1 MPTIINFPK
10 VGDVSFPDNLSPDQ
24 FQALVTK
31 LAEKYDF
38 PIPKPEASLG
48 TIFKRGFMRSMGETG
63 IALADTLPAMV
74 ASNFSF
80 DDYAKK
86 QMEEA
91 QTSREK
97 LEREYPTRFKSYKD
111 IASPFEAI
119 QYGAETLGELVPTAG
134 AAMIPGIGGEALG
147 ARVAGRAALEAATTA
162 GPPTRAALAGVTKAA
177 EAGGRAGMYGGV
189 FMGSYAQNA
198 PEIFEGIYRETGKFE
213 PGLAALTG
221 GLSAV
226 LDSVTP
232 GRVLDTLGPYGK
244 LKVIEKLA
252 KDSGAAPKVWKSI
265 GLAATKSAATEGLT
279 EAAQESIGAF
289 AEQVAGSSKGL
300 LDPENIQRYKEAFVK
315 GAIGGVGFGAPE
327 GISQYRTAKR
337 DVATT
342 KEAQDALN
350 AQAQAEAAARAAR
363 GPTALQQQIEGQFP
377 KAGRT
382 QEDMEAAI
390 ADNEARKAREME
402 LNALAS
408 RMDELRPGSQAYADL
423 EAQVQKAKDEIAAID
438 AKKAE
443 ESAFTTAKPTP
454 GTGGM
459 FMPGVE
465 KARTERKVSQEQG
478 MRGFAFGDMGATNA
492 PADPVTVD
500 VLKAL
505 RIPATSKLG
514 NSLLGLD
521 MATQD
526 GVRQFIQIMEDPA
539 KVGMTNVNEENY
551 TKVLDSLYA
560 DGRGNEVEQ
569 ARAEM
574 KAEVTSP
581 TKAKQQAATRAFAFG
596 DQNVAEPVTD
606 TSGRSTGVVSEPT
619 AGVTTEAVATPERDG
634 VVSTGEN
641 VGESAVGEGQPAV
654 AVSEAPNEPAP
665 AVAPAPAP
673 APAVPTEGRK
683 KAPRTAT
690 EIAVAE
696 DGKAPTAV
704 TFAQDL
710 AIANEKLGKKGK
722 LTQEEKDAKAYFGK
736 VVPELALKSIANDL
750 VYQPTAYRN
759 SKMTSLKGEPEM
771 MFGTKAEA
779 EFFKGQGGIHA
790 KRAAEW
796 VRANMSKEAVIFLD
810 KHIKLYEKENQRSQA
825 AAAKQD
831 KQQKIKKATKEQVKT
846 EKQSE
851 KKATLQQVIDDVYFG
866 EVADETFDDIVN
878 DGRTRYDASPETA
891 ALHNEAHPAVLE
903 LLARGDLTGA
913 LEALADSP
921 SSVFAGKIAGV
932 LSKLM
937 GNVKL
942 VYGAEKAQY
951 DPETNTIYLPA
962 NATEYEILH
971 EAAHAG
977 LSHIIDNASH
987 PVTRQLQQIFDD
999 VKADIDGAYGAKDL
1013 QEFVAEFWSNDAFR
1027 TQLSEKYG
1035 PGNKL
1040 SVWDKIMNVIRRAL
1054 GFQPKTSESVT
1065 DTIDRLLN
1073 DIVSVPP
1080 DQRIGNTLYA
1090 QSIHTPNIAEKIFN
1104 GTDHIINHQTLVT
1117 PERAAAVLG
1126 AMEKT
1131 GLSLRAFSQKFLNLS
1146 ALGQVGAKLVGK
1158 SSIEFADKVNEMAG
1172 YYQELSTKLQPLKER
1187 LQEFSR
1193 TENYDFWC
1201 NLVNDSTLEDVNP
1214 AAPRSKYTGSPEKL
1228 AAWDDL
1234 NRRYNRLT
1242 ETEKKLY
1249 NDHFGS
1255 FKVLFKEL
1263 KDSIRNHMDATFED
1277 KDQAMT
1283 AYQKIIDQITKMGID
1298 HYSPLFRSGEYW
1310 MQYVD
1315 KDTNETV
1322 QRLFDT
1328 QAERR
1333 LAKAKAEEAGHTGIE
1348 EYSRVEGMKPRN
1360 VPRGT
1365 VAAQIVKI
1373 MKDGGAEDTAVEKF
1387 LELIVSALPE
1397 TSLLKS
1403 FQTRKGTPGYER
1415 DVAKAFASVTDR
1427 TARQL
1432 SRMRYNEP
1440 LQKLLDDVKEKAAL
1454 LRGDD
1459 GVRAKELWQE
1469 LEARREFAMSP
1480 TFSDWARYASTGSFY
1495 FNLAGN
1501 VSSAVVN
1508 TTSVPL
1514 IVLPQLGG
1522 VYGFANA
1529 GRAILAATKLFGESG
1544 ISRKILDING
1554 QEVEQRGIVR
1564 VGMSIENLIGHGKLP
1579 QYKELFSRL
1588 DKLGLL
1594 VESMAHEALDP
1605 KSMEGIAQKV
1615 AVLSASMFHQA
1626 ERYNREITAVAAYEL
1641 ELAKSGNKEAAI
1653 EKAIRLVEFA
1663 HGAGHT
1669 ESGPSIGHSDV
1680 GKVLTVFKRFG
1691 FSMYYMLFNTINRA
1705 LPVEGATGKQLE
1717 EIQAARRQLRGIY
1730 GMSALFAG
1738 VKGLPLYWILQ
1749 AAYDATH
1756 DDDEEDFDT
1765 MMRRYLGEF
1774 AFKGPVNYITNLGI
1788 ADRVGWTDLIYREN
1802 KNNKADASA
1811 LSGIMEAV
1819 LGAPYAIVNNL
1830 FRAQQL
1836 AADGHMERAIE
1847 TALPIGI
1854 RNAFKGIRY
1863 ATEGANTLRGDPVMG
1878 EVNGYNAAMQV
1889 LGFAP
1894 ADLLAQYEV
1903 NAYAKKMGDEVHK
1916 QEKSLLKKY
1925 YVAQRE
1931 GDYDRAN
1938 ELEDKLYAL
1947 GDKYPELGITNKTLT
1962 ASVKARDKISEE
1974 MYHGVQ
1980 LDRKLRPRIEEAIR
1994 ELEPK

>member
-1 MPTIINFPK
+1 MPTIIKFPK
-10 VGDVSFPDNLSPDQ
+10 IGDVSFPDGLSPEQ
-24 FQALVTK
+24 FQSLVTK

-38 PIPKPEASLG
+38 PVPKPEASLG
-48 TIFKRGFMRSMGETG
+48 TIFKRGAMRSLGETG
-63 IALADTLPAMV
+63 IALADTLPAM
-74 ASNFSF
+74 AGSALGFE
-80 DDYAKK
+80 DYSK
-86 QMEEA
+86 QQMDEA
-91 QTSREK
+91 QASREA
-97 LEREYPTRFKSYKD
+97 LERKYPTQFKSYTEVT
-111 IASPFEAI
+111 SPFEAA
-119 QYGAETLGELVPTAG
+119 QYATETLGELVPTA
-134 AAMIPGIGGEALG
+134 ATAIIPGVGGSMVG
-147 ARVAGRAALEAATTA
+147 SRIAGRAALEAATKA

-189 FMGSYAQNA
+189 YLGSYAQNA

-221 GLSAV
+221 GLSAA
-226 LDSVTP
+226 LDSIVP
-232 GRVLDTLGPYGK
+232 GNVLDTLGPYGK

-252 KDSGAAPKVWKSI
+252 KESGAAPKVWKSI
-265 GLAATKSAATEGLT
+265 ATAATKSAATEGLT
-279 EAAQESIGAF
+279 ESTQEAIGAY
-289 AEQVAGSSKGL
+289 AEQIAGSTKDL
-300 LDPENIQRYKEAFVK
+300 LSPENIQQYKEAFVK
-315 GAIGGVGFGAPE
+315 GAIGGAGFGVPTGVSE
-327 GISQYRTAKR
+327 YRTAKK
-337 DVATT
+337 DIATT
-342 KEAQDALN
+342 KEAQEALD
-350 AQAQAEAAARAAR
+350 AQAQAEAAAQATR
-363 GPTALQQQIEGQFP
+363 GPTALQQQIDEQFP

-408 RMDELRPGSQAYADL
+408 RMDEQRPGSQAYADL
-423 EAQVQKAKDEIAAID
+423 EAQVQKAKDDIAAID
-438 AKKAE
+438 AKKAA
-443 ESAFTTAKPTP
+443 ESAFSTAKPTP

-459 FMPGVE
+459 FAPGVE

-514 NSLLGLD
+514 NSLLGVD
-521 MATQD
+521 MATPD
-526 GVRQFIQIMEDPA
+526 GVRQFIQTIEDPS

-551 TKVLDSLYA
+551 AKVLDSLYA
-560 DGRGNEVEQ
+560 DGRGKEVED

-606 TSGRSTGVVSEPT
+606 TSGGGTGVVSEPV
-619 AGVTTEAVATPERDG
+619 AGATTETPATSERDG
-634 VVSTGEN
+634 MVPAEQNAGEL
-641 VGESAVGEGQPAV
+641 AVGEGQPAV
-654 AVSEAPNEPAP
+654 AVSEVSDEAAPVVTAP
-665 AVAPAPAP
+665 VAPAAP
-673 APAVPTEGRK
+673 VVAKGRK

-696 DGKAPTAV
+696 EGKAPTVA

-710 AIANEKLGKKGK
+710 AVAQEKLGKKGK

-736 VVPELALKSIANDL
+736 VLPELALKSIANDL

-790 KRAAEW
+790 KRAADW
-796 VRANMSKEAVIFLD
+796 VRANMSKEAVSFLD
-810 KHIKLYEKENQRSQA
+810 KHINLYEKENRRSQTA
-825 AAAKQD
+825 TAKLE
-831 KQQKIKKATKEQVKT
+831 KQQKVKKATKEQVKT
-846 EKQSE
+846 EKQAA
-851 KKATLQQVIDDVYFG
+851 KKASLQQVIDDVYFG
-866 EVADETFDDIVN
+866 EATDDAFDGIVN
-878 DGRTRYDASPETA
+878 DGRNRYDASPETA
-891 ALHNEAHPAVLE
+891 ALHTEAHPAVLE
-903 LLARGDLTGA
+903 LLARGDLVGA
-913 LEALADSP
+913 LDALADSP
-921 SSVFAGKIAGV
+921 SSEFAGKIAGV

-937 GNVKL
+937 GDVKL

-951 DPETNTIYLPA
+951 DPETNTIYLPT

-977 LSHIIDNASH
+977 LSHIIANPSH

-999 VKADIDGAYGAKDL
+999 VKADIDGAYGATDL
-1013 QEFVAEFWSNDAFR
+1013 QEFVAEFWSNDSFR
-1027 TQLSEKYG
+1027 TQLSEKYA

-1054 GFQPKTSESVT
+1054 GFQPKTSEGVT

-1073 DIVSVPP
+1073 EIVSVPP
-1080 DQRIGNTLYA
+1080 DQRTGNTLYA
-1090 QSIHTPNIAEKIFN
+1090 QSIKNPGVVDAIFK
-1104 GTDHIINHQTLVT
+1104 GTDYIINNQPLVT
-1117 PERAAAVLG
+1117 PERAAEILG
-1126 AMEKT
+1126 GLEKT
-1131 GLSLRAFSQKFLNLS
+1131 GLSLRAFSQRFLNLS
-1146 ALGQVGAKLVGK
+1146 ALGQVGAKLVGNA
-1158 SSIEFADKVNEMAG
+1158 SVEFADTVNEMAG
-1172 YYQELSTKLQPLKER
+1172 YYQNLSAKLQPLKER
-1187 LQEFSR
+1187 LQEFSQ
-1193 TENYDFWC
+1193 TQNYDFWC
-1201 NLVNDSTLEDVNP
+1201 DLVNDSTLEDVNP

-1234 NRRYNRLT
+1234 NKRYNKLS

-1249 NDHFGS
+1249 NDHFAS

-1263 KDSIRNHMDATFED
+1263 KDSIRTHMDATFED
-1277 KDQAMT
+1277 KAQAMT

-1315 KDTNETV
+1315 KTTNETV

-1328 QAERR
+1328 QADRR
-1333 LAKAKAEEAGHTGIE
+1333 RAKAEAEAAGHTGIE
-1348 EYSRVEGMKPRN
+1348 EYSRVESMKPRN

-1415 DVAKAFASVTDR
+1415 DVAKGFASVTDR

-1440 LQKLLDDVKEKAAL
+1440 LQKLLDEVKEKGAE

-1459 GVRAKELWQE
+1459 AVRAKELWQE
-1469 LEARREFAMSP
+1469 LENRREFAMNP
-1480 TFSDWARYASTGSFY
+1480 TFAGWARLASSSAFY

-1529 GRAILAATKLFGESG
+1529 GRAILAATKLFGGSG
-1544 ISRKILDING
+1544 ITRKVVDING
-1554 QEVEQRGIVR
+1554 QEVEQRGFVS
-1564 VGMSIENLIGHGKLP
+1564 VGMSVENLIGNGKLP
-1579 QYKELFSRL
+1579 QYKDLFGRL

-1605 KSMEGIAQKV
+1605 KSTEGITEKV
-1615 AVLSASMFHQA
+1615 AILSASMFHQA
-1626 ERYNREITAVAAYEL
+1626 ERYNREVTAIAAYEL
-1641 ELAKSGNKEAAI
+1641 EMAKSGNKEQAI

-1669 ESGPSIGHSDV
+1669 ESGPSIGQSDI
-1680 GKVLTVFKRFG
+1680 GKVLTVFKRFS
-1691 FSMYYMLFNTINRA
+1691 FTMYYMLFNTIKRS
-1705 LPVEGATGKQLE
+1705 LPVEGATGKELE
-1717 EIQAARRQLRGIY
+1717 EIYAARRQLAGIY
-1730 GMSALFAG
+1730 FIGALFTG
-1738 VKGLPLYWILQ
+1738 VKGLPLYWIAE
-1749 AAYDATH
+1749 AAYNATT
-1756 DDDEEDFDT
+1756 DDDEEDFDSV
-1765 MMRRYLGEF
+1765 MRRYLGEM

-1802 KNNKADASA
+1802 KTDKADASA
-1811 LSGIMEAV
+1811 LSGIVEAV
-1819 LGAPYAIVNNL
+1819 LGAPYAIVNNF
-1830 FRAQQL
+1830 FRAKEL
-1836 AADGHMERAIE
+1836 IADGHIERGIE
-1847 TALPIGI
+1847 AMLPIAI
-1854 RNAFKGIRY
+1854 RNVFKGVRY
-1863 ATEGANTLRGDPVMG
+1863 ATEGVNTLRGDPVMG

-1894 ADLLAQYEV
+1894 ADLLAQYET
-1903 NAYAKKMGDEVHK
+1903 NAYAKKMGDEIRK

-1931 GDYDRAN
+1931 GDYERAN

-1947 GDKYPELGITNKTLT
+1947 GEKYPELGITGKTLT

-1980 LDRKLRPRIEEAIR
+1980 LDKKLRPRIEEAIK
-1994 ELEPK
+1994 EIED

>member
-1 MPTIINFPK
+1 MIITLPK
-10 VGDVSFPDNLSPDQ
+10 VGDVEFPDNLTPEQ
-24 FQALVTK
+24 FNSLLGK
-31 LAEKYDF
+31 LAAKYDF
-38 PIPKPEASLG
+38 SIPKPEAGLG

-63 IALADTLPAMV
+63 IALGDTLPAM
-74 ASNFSF
+74 AGSALGFE
-80 DDYAKK
+80 DYAKQ
-86 QMEEA
+86 QMDEA
-91 QTSREK
+91 QATREA
-97 LEREYPTRFKSYKD
+97 LERKYPTRYKSYKE
-111 IASPFEAI
+111 ISSPFEAI
-119 QYGAETLGELVPTAG
+119 EYGAETLGELVPTA
-134 AAMIPGIGGEALG
+134 ATAMVPGVGGEVLGTRIAGQSALK
-147 ARVAGRAALEAATTA
+147 AAAAA

-189 FMGSYAQNA
+189 YLGSYAQNA

-213 PGLAALTG
+213 PTLAALTG
-221 GLSAV
+221 GLSAA
-226 LDSVTP
+226 LDSVVP
-232 GRVLDTLGPYGK
+232 GNVLDTLGPYGK

-252 KDSGAAPKVWKSI
+252 RESGAAPKVWKSI
-265 GLAATKSAATEGLT
+265 GAAATKSAAAEGLT
-279 EAAQESIGAF
+279 ESVQEAIGAY
-289 AEQVAGSSKGL
+289 AEQVAGSTKDL
-300 LDPENIQRYKEAFVK
+300 LSPENIEQYKEAFVK
-315 GAIGGVGFGAPE
+315 GAVGGSAFGVPT
-327 GISQYRTAKR
+327 GVSKYRTAKK
-337 DVATT
+337 DIATT
-342 KEAQDALN
+342 KEAQEALD
-350 AQAQAEAAARAAR
+350 AQAQAEAAAQAAR
-363 GPTALQQQIEGQFP
+363 GPSALQQQIDEQFP

-390 ADNEARKAREME
+390 ADNEARKARQIE

-423 EAQVQKAKDEIAAID
+423 EVQVQKAKDEIAAID

-443 ESAFTTAKPTP
+443 ESAFSTAKPTP

-465 KARTERKVSQEQG
+465 KARTERKVNQEQG
-478 MRGFAFGDMGATNA
+478 MRGFAFGDMGAMNA

-526 GVRQFIQIMEDPA
+526 GVRQFIQTIEDPA
-539 KVGMTNVNEENY
+539 KVGMTNINEENY

-596 DQNVAEPVTD
+596 DQNVTEPVTD
-606 TSGRSTGVVSEPT
+606 TSGGGTGVVSEP
-619 AGVTTEAVATPERDG
+619 ADGITTEAVATPERDG
-634 VVSTGEN
+634 VVSAGED
-641 VGESAVGEGQPAV
+641 VGKPAV
-654 AVSEAPNEPAP
+654 RKRKSAAPVTEASDESAP
-665 AVAPAPAP
+665 AVTAPATPA
-673 APAVPTEGRK
+673 APKVAKGRK
-683 KAPRTAT
+683 KTPRTAT

-696 DGKAPTAV
+696 EGKAPTAA

-710 AIANEKLGKKGK
+710 AIAQEKLGKKDK

-736 VVPELALKSIANDL
+736 VVPELALRSIANDL

-759 SKMTSLKGEPEM
+759 SKMTAFKGEPEM

-796 VRANMSKEAVIFLD
+796 VRANMSKEAVDFLD
-810 KHIKLYEKENQRSQA
+810 KQIALYEKENRRSQA

-831 KQQKIKKATKEQVKT
+831 KQQKVKKATKEQVKT

-851 KKATLQQVIDDVYFG
+851 KKASLQQVIDDVYFG

-891 ALHNEAHPAVLE
+891 ALHSEAHPVVLD
-903 LLARGDLTGA
+903 LLARGDLVGA

-921 SSVFAGKIAGV
+921 SSEFAGKIAGV
-932 LSKLM
+932 LAKLM
-937 GNVKL
+937 GNVKV

-977 LSHIIDNASH
+977 LSHIIDNPSH
-987 PVTRQLQQIFDD
+987 PVTRQLQQIFDA
-999 VKADIDGAYGAKDL
+999 VKADIDGAYGATDL

-1027 TQLSEKYG
+1027 TQLSEKYA

-1040 SVWDKIMNVIRRAL
+1040 SIWDKIMNVIRRAL
-1054 GFQPKTSESVT
+1054 GSQPKTSEST
-1065 DTIDRLLN
+1065 MDTIDRLLN
-1073 DIVSVPP
+1073 EIVSVPP
-1080 DQRIGNTLYA
+1080 DQRTGNTLYA
-1090 QSIHTPNIAEKIFN
+1090 QSIHTPNIAERIYN
-1104 GTDHIINHQTLVT
+1104 GTDRIISNQTLVT
-1117 PERAAAVLG
+1117 PERAAEILG
-1126 AMEKT
+1126 SLEKT

-1158 SSIEFADKVNEMAG
+1158 SSIEFADTVNEMAG
-1172 YYQELSTKLQPLKER
+1172 YYQNLSAKLQPLKER
-1187 LQEFSR
+1187 LQEFSQ
-1193 TENYDFWC
+1193 TKNYDFWC
-1201 NLVNDSTLEDVNP
+1201 DLVNDSTLEDVNP

-1234 NRRYNRLT
+1234 NKRYNKLT
-1242 ETEKKLY
+1242 EAEKKLY
-1249 NDHFGS
+1249 NDHFSS

-1277 KDQAMT
+1277 KAQAMT

-1315 KDTNETV
+1315 KDTNQTV

-1480 TFSDWARYASTGSFY
+1480 TFADWARLASSSAFY

-1529 GRAILAATKLFGESG
+1529 GRAILAATKLFGGSG
-1544 ISRKILDING
+1544 ITRKVVDING
-1554 QEVEQRGIVR
+1554 QEVEQRGFVS
-1564 VGMSIENLIGHGKLP
+1564 VGMSVANLIGNGKLP
-1579 QYKELFSRL
+1579 QYKELFGRL

-1626 ERYNREITAVAAYEL
+1626 ERYNREITAIAAYEL
-1641 ELAKSGNKEAAI
+1641 ELAKSGNKEKAI

-1669 ESGPSIGHSDV
+1669 ESGPSIGHSDI

-1691 FSMYYMLFNTINRA
+1691 FTMYYMLFNTINRA
-1705 LPVEGATGKQLE
+1705 LPVKGATGEKLE
-1717 EIQAARRQLRGIY
+1717 EIYAARRQLAGVY
-1730 GMSALFAG
+1730 GMTALFAG
-1738 VKGLPLYWILQ
+1738 VKGLPLYWIAETAYNALQ
-1749 AAYDATH
+1749 
-1756 DDDEEDFDT
+1756 DDDDEDFDT
-1765 MMRRYLGEF
+1765 MMRRYLGEM

-1802 KNNKADASA
+1802 KTDKADASA
-1811 LSGIMEAV
+1811 LAGIVEAV
-1819 LGAPYAIVNNL
+1819 LGAPYAIVNNF
-1830 FRAQQL
+1830 FRAKEL
-1836 AADGHMERAIE
+1836 IADGHMERGIE
-1847 TALPIGI
+1847 AMLPIAI
-1854 RNAFKGIRY
+1854 RNGFKGIRY
-1863 ATEGANTLRGDPVMG
+1863 ATEGVNTLRGDPVMG
-1878 EVNGYNAAMQV
+1878 DVNGYNAAMQV

-1894 ADLLAQYEV
+1894 ADLLAQYEI
-1903 NAYAKKMGDEVHK
+1903 NAYAKKMGDEVRK

-1947 GDKYPELGITNKTLT
+1947 GDKYPELGITGKTLT
-1962 ASVKARDKISEE
+1962 ASVKARDRISED

-1980 LDRKLRPRIEEAIR
+1980 LDSKLRPRIEEAIK
-1994 ELEPK
+1994 ELED

>member
-10 VGDVSFPDNLSPDQ
+10 VGDVSFPDNLSPEQ
-24 FQALVTK
+24 FQSLVTK

-63 IALADTLPAMV
+63 IALADTLPAM
-74 ASNFSF
+74 AGSALGFE
-80 DDYAKK
+80 DYAKQ
-86 QMEEA
+86 QMGEA
-91 QTSREK
+91 QASREK
-97 LEREYPTRFKSYKD
+97 LEREYPTRFKSYKE

-119 QYGAETLGELVPTAG
+119 QYGAETLGELLPTAG
-134 AAMIPGIGGEALG
+134 VAMVPGVGGEALG
-147 ARVAGRAALEAATTA
+147 ARVAGRAALEAASTA
-162 GPPTRAALAGVTKAA
+162 GPPTRAALAGVAKAA

-189 FMGSYAQNA
+189 YLGSYVQNA
-198 PEIFEGIYRETGKFE
+198 PEVFEGIYQETGKLE
-213 PGLAALTG
+213 PGISALAG

-265 GLAATKSAATEGLT
+265 AAAATKSAATEGLT
-279 EAAQESIGAF
+279 ESAQEAIGAY
-289 AEQVAGSSKGL
+289 AEKVAGSNKDL
-300 LDPENIQRYKEAFVK
+300 LDPENVQRYKEAFVK
-315 GAIGGVGFGAPE
+315 GAIGGAGFGVPE
-327 GISQYRTAKR
+327 GVSHYRTAKTEFNAR
-337 DVATT
+337 NAPEQVAPEQATAPTT
-342 KEAQDALN
+342 PEQLALPAPEQLAPEAAPTPTPLLPAPEAQAMP
-350 AQAQAEAAARAAR
+350 EAAPEAAPIPE
-363 GPTALQQQIEGQFP
+363 PTVAAPPLPKQLGMSPQSKVAKSLMGVDVSTPEGQRQVVLAVENPGF
-377 KAGRT
+377 KGKIN
-382 QEDMEAAI
+382 EAAY
-390 ADNEARKAREME
+390 N
-402 LNALAS
+402 
-408 RMDELRPGSQAYADL
+408 DL
-423 EAQVQKAKDEIAAID
+423 ITKFDPKV
-438 AKKAE
+438 
-443 ESAFTTAKPTP
+443 
-454 GTGGM
+454 
-459 FMPGVE
+459 VE
-465 KARTERKVSQEQG
+465 
-478 MRGFAFGDMGATNA
+478 D
-492 PADPVTVD
+492 
-500 VLKAL
+500 
-505 RIPATSKLG
+505 
-514 NSLLGLD
+514 
-521 MATQD
+521 
-526 GVRQFIQIMEDPA
+526 
-539 KVGMTNVNEENY
+539 
-551 TKVLDSLYA
+551 
-560 DGRGNEVEQ
+560 
-569 ARAEM
+569 ARAEL
-574 KAEVTSP
+574 KGAPS
-581 TKAKQQAATRAFAFG
+581 
-596 DQNVAEPVTD
+596 VAEPIPD
-606 TSGRSTGVVSEPT
+606 TSGGGAGVVSEPV
-619 AGVTTEAVATPERDG
+619 AGGPTETVAAPERDG

-641 VGESAVGEGQPAV
+641 VGEPAVGEGQPTV
-654 AVSEAPNEPAP
+654 AVSEAQNEPEPTPVAAP
-665 AVAPAPAP
+665 ATPA

-690 EIAVAE
+690 EIAIAE
-696 DGKAPTAV
+696 EGKAPTPAA
-704 TFAQDL
+704 FAQDI
-710 AIANEKLGKKGK
+710 ATANEKLGKAGK
-722 LTQEEKDAKAYFGK
+722 LTQDEKDAKAYFGK
-736 VVPELALKSIANDL
+736 VSPELALKSIANDL

-759 SKMTSLKGEPEM
+759 SRMKAFKGAPEM
-771 MFGTKAEA
+771 MFHTKAEA

-790 KRAAEW
+790 KRAADW
-796 VRANMSKEAVIFLD
+796 VRANMSKEAVDFLD
-810 KHIKLYEKENQRSQA
+810 KHIALYEKENRRSQA
-825 AAAKQD
+825 AVAKME
-831 KQQKIKKATKEQVKT
+831 KQQQMKKATQKQVKT
-846 EKQSE
+846 EKQAA

-866 EVADETFDDIVN
+866 EATDESFDDIIN
-878 DGRTRYDASPETA
+878 EGRDRYDASPETA
-891 ALHNEAHPAVLE
+891 ALHSEAHPAVLE
-903 LLARGDLTGA
+903 LLARGDLTSA

-921 SSVFAGKIAGV
+921 SSEFAGRIAGV

-951 DPETNTIYLPA
+951 DPKTNTIYLPT

-977 LSHIIDNASH
+977 LSHIISNPSH
-987 PVTRQLQQIFDD
+987 PVTRQLQQIFND
-999 VKADIDGAYGAKDL
+999 VKADIDGAYGARDL
-1013 QEFVAEFWSNDAFR
+1013 QEFVAEFWSNDSFR
-1027 TQLSEKYG
+1027 TQLSEKYA

-1040 SVWDKIMNVIRRAL
+1040 SIWDKIMNVIRRAL

-1065 DTIDRLLN
+1065 DTIDHLLN
-1073 DIVSVPP
+1073 DVVSVPP
-1080 DQRIGNTLYA
+1080 EQRTGDTLYA
-1090 QSIHTPNIAEKIFN
+1090 QSIKQPKIAEKIFE
-1104 GTDHIINHQTLVT
+1104 GTDHIINKQKLVT
-1117 PERAAAVLG
+1117 PERAAEILG
-1126 AMEKT
+1126 ALEKT

-1172 YYQELSTKLQPLKER
+1172 YYQDLSTKLQPLKER

-1193 TENYDFWC
+1193 TANYDFWC
-1201 NLVNDSTLEDVNP
+1201 DLVNDSTLEDVNP
-1214 AAPRSKYTGSPEKL
+1214 TAPRSKYTGSPEKL

-1234 NRRYNRLT
+1234 NKRYNKLS
-1242 ETEKKLY
+1242 ESEKKLY
-1249 NDHFGS
+1249 NDHFNS

-1315 KDTNETV
+1315 KNTNETV

-1333 LAKAKAEEAGHTGIE
+1333 LAKAKAEEEGHTGIE

-1459 GVRAKELWQE
+1459 GVRAKELWKE

-1514 IVLPQLGG
+1514 VVLPQLGG
-1522 VYGFANA
+1522 TYGFAKA
-1529 GRAILAATKLFGESG
+1529 GRALLAATKLFGESG

-1554 QEVEQRGIVR
+1554 QEVEQRGPIR

-1605 KSMEGIAQKV
+1605 QSMEGIAQKA

-1626 ERYNREITAVAAYEL
+1626 ERYNREVTAIAAFEL
-1641 ELAKSGNKEAAI
+1641 ELEKSGDQAKAI
-1653 EKAIRLVEFA
+1653 EKAVRAVEFM

-1705 LPVEGATGKQLE
+1705 LPVKGATGEQLA
-1717 EIQAARRQLRGIY
+1717 EIQAARRQLAGVY
-1730 GMSALFAG
+1730 GMTALFAG

-1749 AAYDATH
+1749 AAYDATQPP
-1756 DDDEEDFDT
+1756 DEEDFDT

-1774 AFKGPVNYITNLGI
+1774 AFKGPVNYVTNLGI

-1854 RNAFKGIRY
+1854 RNAMKGIRY
-1863 ATEGANTLRGDPVMG
+1863 ATEGVNTLRGDPVMG
-1878 EVNGYNAAMQV
+1878 DVNGYNAAMQV

-1894 ADLLAQYEV
+1894 ADLLAQYEI

-1916 QEKSLLKKY
+1916 QEKTLLKKY

-1947 GDKYPELGITNKTLT
+1947 GDKYPELGISGKTLT
-1962 ASVKARDKISEE
+1962 ASVKTRDKISDE

>member
-1 MPTIINFPK
+1 MPTIIKFPK
-10 VGDVSFPDNLSPDQ
+10 IGDVSFPDGLSPEQ
-24 FQALVTK
+24 FQSLVTK

-38 PIPKPEASLG
+38 PVPKPEATLG
-48 TIFKRGFMRSMGETG
+48 TIFKRGVMRSLGETG
-63 IALADTLPAMV
+63 IALTDTLPAM
-74 ASNFSF
+74 AGSALGFE
-80 DDYAKK
+80 DYAKN
-86 QMEEA
+86 QMGEA
-91 QTSREK
+91 QASREE
-97 LEREYPTRFKSYKD
+97 LERKYPTRFKSYKE
-111 IASPFEAI
+111 ISSPFEAI
-119 QYGAETLGELVPTAG
+119 EYGTETLGELVPTA
-134 AAMIPGIGGEALG
+134 ATAIVPGIGGEVLG
-147 ARVAGRAALEAATTA
+147 ARAAGQAALKAATAT
-162 GPPTRAALAGVTKAA
+162 GVPTRAALAGVQKAA

-189 FMGSYAQNA
+189 YLGSYAQNA

-213 PGLAALTG
+213 PTLAALTG
-221 GLSAV
+221 GLSAA
-226 LDSVTP
+226 LDSVVP
-232 GRVLDTLGPYGK
+232 GNVLNTLGPYGK

-252 KDSGAAPKVWKSI
+252 KESGAAPKVWKSI
-265 GLAATKSAATEGLT
+265 GAAATKSAAAEGLT
-279 EAAQESIGAF
+279 ESAQETIGAY
-289 AEQVAGSSKGL
+289 AEQVAGSSKEL
-300 LDPENIQRYKEAFVK
+300 LGPENIQRYKEAFVK
-315 GAIGGVGFGAPE
+315 GAIGGAGFGVPTGVSE
-327 GISQYRTAKR
+327 YRTAKK
-337 DVATT
+337 DIATT
-342 KEAQDALN
+342 KEAQEALD
-350 AQAQAEAAARAAR
+350 AQARAEAAAQAAR

-382 QEDMEAAI
+382 AEDMEAAI
-390 ADNEARKAREME
+390 ADNEARKAREIE

-423 EAQVQKAKDEIAAID
+423 EVQVQKAKDEIAAID
-438 AKKAE
+438 AKKAA
-443 ESAFTTAKPTP
+443 ESAFSTAKPTP

-459 FMPGVE
+459 FAPGVE

-521 MATQD
+521 MATPD
-526 GVRQFIQIMEDPA
+526 GVRQFIQTIEDPS

-551 TKVLDSLYA
+551 AKVLDSLYA
-560 DGRGNEVEQ
+560 DGRGKEVEQ

-596 DQNVAEPVTD
+596 DQNVAEPVID
-606 TSGRSTGVVSEPT
+606 TSGGSTGVVSEPV
-619 AGVTTEAVATPERDG
+619 AGTTTETPATSERDG
-634 VVSTGEN
+634 VVSTGKN
-641 VGESAVGEGQPAV
+641 VGELAVGEGQPAV
-654 AVSEAPNEPAP
+654 AVSEVSDEAAPVVTAP
-665 AVAPAPAP
+665 AAPATPVVAK
-673 APAVPTEGRK
+673 GRK

-690 EIAVAE
+690 EIATAE
-696 DGKAPTAV
+696 EGKAPTV
-704 TFAQDL
+704 GTFAQDL
-710 AIANEKLGKKGK
+710 AIAQEKLGKKGK

-736 VVPELALKSIANDL
+736 VLPELALKSIANDL

-759 SKMTSLKGEPEM
+759 SKMTAFKGEPEM
-771 MFGTKAEA
+771 TFGTKAEA

-796 VRANMSKEAVIFLD
+796 VRANMSKEAVSFLD

-825 AAAKQD
+825 AAAKLE
-831 KQQKIKKATKEQVKT
+831 KQQKLKKATKEQVKT

-851 KKATLQQVIDDVYFG
+851 KKASVQEVIDDMYFG
-866 EVADETFDDIVN
+866 EATDESFDDIVN
-878 DGRTRYDASPETA
+878 DGRGRYDASPETA
-891 ALHNEAHPAVLE
+891 ALHTEAHPAVLE
-903 LLARGDLTGA
+903 LLARGDLVGA

-921 SSVFAGKIAGV
+921 SSEFAGKIAGV

-951 DPETNTIYLPA
+951 DPETNTIYLPN

-977 LSHIIDNASH
+977 LSHIIANPSH

-1027 TQLSEKYG
+1027 TQLSEKYA

-1040 SVWDKIMNVIRRAL
+1040 SIWGKIMNVIRRAL

-1080 DQRIGNTLYA
+1080 DQRVGNTLYS
-1090 QSIHTPNIAEKIFN
+1090 QSIHTPNIAERIFN
-1104 GTDHIINHQTLVT
+1104 GTDHIINNQTLVT
-1117 PERAAAVLG
+1117 PDRAAEILG
-1126 AMEKT
+1126 SLEKT
-1131 GLSLRAFSQKFLNLS
+1131 GLSLRAFSQRFLNLS

-1172 YYQELSTKLQPLKER
+1172 YYQNLSTKLQPLKER
-1187 LQEFSR
+1187 LQEFSQ
-1193 TENYDFWC
+1193 TQNYDFWC
-1201 NLVNDSTLEDVNP
+1201 DLVNDSTLEDVNP

-1234 NRRYNRLT
+1234 HRRYNRLT
-1242 ETEKKLY
+1242 EPEKKLY
-1249 NDHFGS
+1249 NDHFAS

-1277 KDQAMT
+1277 SNQAMT

-1333 LAKAKAEEAGHTGIE
+1333 LAKAKAVEDGHTGIE

-1373 MKDGGAEDTAVEKF
+1373 MKDGGAEDAAVEKF

-1459 GVRAKELWQE
+1459 AVRAKELWQE

-1480 TFSDWARYASTGSFY
+1480 TFADWARLASSSAFY

-1522 VYGFANA
+1522 VYGFTNA
-1529 GRAILAATKLFGESG
+1529 ARAILAATKLFGGSG
-1544 ISRKILDING
+1544 ITRKIVDING
-1554 QEVEQRGIVR
+1554 QEVEQRGPVR
-1564 VGMSIENLIGHGKLP
+1564 VGLSVENLIGNGKLP
-1579 QYKELFSRL
+1579 QYKELFGRL

-1605 KSMEGIAQKV
+1605 KSTEGIAQKV

-1626 ERYNREITAVAAYEL
+1626 ERYNREITAIAAYEL
-1641 ELAKSGNKEAAI
+1641 EMAKSGNQEKAI

-1669 ESGPSIGHSDV
+1669 ESGPSIGHSDI

-1691 FSMYYMLFNTINRA
+1691 FTMYYMLFNTINRA
-1705 LPVEGATGKQLE
+1705 LPVKGATGEKLE
-1717 EIQAARRQLRGIY
+1717 EIKAARRQLAGIY
-1730 GMSALFAG
+1730 FMSALFSGA
-1738 VKGLPLYWILQ
+1738 KGLPLYWIAE
-1749 AAYDATH
+1749 AAYNALQ
-1756 DDDEEDFDT
+1756 DDDDEDFDT
-1765 MMRRYLGEF
+1765 VMRRYLGEM
-1774 AFKGPVNYITNLGI
+1774 AFKGPVNYYTNLGI

-1802 KNNKADASA
+1802 KTDKADASA
-1811 LSGIMEAV
+1811 LSGIVEAV
-1819 LGAPYAIVNNL
+1819 LGAPYAIVNNF
-1830 FRAQQL
+1830 FRAKEL
-1836 AADGHMERAIE
+1836 IADGHMERGIE
-1847 TALPIGI
+1847 AMLPIGI
-1854 RNAFKGIRY
+1854 RNAFKGVRY
-1863 ATEGANTLRGDPVMG
+1863 ATEGVNTLRGDPVMG

-1894 ADLLAQYEV
+1894 ADLLAQYET
-1903 NAYAKKMGDEVHK
+1903 NAYAKKMGDEVRK

-1947 GDKYPELGITNKTLT
+1947 GEKYPELGITGKTLT

-1980 LDRKLRPRIEEAIR
+1980 LDKKLRPRIEEAIK
-1994 ELEPK
+1994 ELED